1 MINQN
6 DFRILADGLS
16 LFPTKFKNVEYDLTP
31 VEKKLQTNGFQFKA
45 EPDELN
51 SAETYN
57 NEQRK
62 KYNVIS
68 YDFEEFLQVYTTRN
82 FKFYKMRLCIDVIK
96 YLYAV
101 LDLAE
106 FINNGIT
113 KAIKSSKEIR
123 ENRKLDKDDARYQIL
138 KNTVNDYLDI
148 LIEIKTKK
156 DDFINS
162 KYSHYFEQSY
172 EELDNYSRI
181 IITSHAIPD
190 EMTVSFNS
198 LYEGIPLN
206 KFSSQKELKVSKE
219 MCMASFSQLSDKI
232 YMILH
237 IFLSNLIKEFSPY
250 ITSDAFLNNPEK
262 KTLFV
267 VPLSLYKKFN
277 FQKSGLTRQETIFI
291 DSEDHEKTAANY
303 SSFFKDVKEGLD
315 DFYNQADQL
324 RKKLSS
330 EKDDKQIEW
339 LFDSFTKRFNQT
351 TFGQINKLQEKCKE
365 NPGFREKITNL
376 MFEGRKEIVE
386 MVTANGDPWS
396 GVYEEKEV
404 TTDLK
409 NSDKDVCHFLWEICR
424 GYFGETGIPCT
435 QLQRF
440 FHLFCYQTQPI
451 KGISTYMKKFGT
463 KEVKWASSRKDQL
476 LKILYR

>member
-6 DFRILADGLS
+6 TFRILAEGLS
-16 LFPTKFKNVEYDLTP
+16 LFQTKFKNVEYDLTP
-31 VEKKLQTNGFQFKA
+31 EEKKLQTNGFQFKA

-51 SAETYN
+51 TAEKYN
-57 NEQRK
+57 SEQRK

-82 FKFYKMRLCIDVIK
+82 FKFYKMSHCINVIK
-96 YLYAV
+96 YLYSV

-106 FINNGIT
+106 FINNGIK
-113 KAIKSSKEIR
+113 KAIKTTKEIKA
-123 ENRKLDKDDARYQIL
+123 NRKLDKNDADYQIL

-162 KYSHYFEQSY
+162 DYVHYFKQSY
-172 EELDNYSRI
+172 NELDNYSRI
-181 IITSHAIPD
+181 IMTTHAIPD

-198 LYEGIPLN
+198 LYDGIPLN
-206 KFSSQKELKVSKE
+206 KFSTQKELKVTKD
-219 MCMASFSQLSDKI
+219 MCMASFSQLSEKI

-262 KTLFV
+262 KALFV

-291 DSEDHEKTAANY
+291 DSEDHAKSAANY
-303 SSFFKDVKEGLD
+303 DSFFKDVKEGLD
-315 DFYNQADQL
+315 DFYNQANQL
-324 RKKLSS
+324 KKKLSS
-330 EKDDKQIEW
+330 EKDDRQLEW
-339 LFDSFTKRFNQT
+339 IFDYFTKKFEKT
-351 TFGQINKLQEKCKE
+351 TFGQINKLQEKCRS

-376 MFEGRKEIVE
+376 MFEARKEIVE

-396 GVYEEKEV
+396 EVYEENDI

-409 NSDKDVCHFLWEICR
+409 NTDKDVCHFLWEIFR
-424 GYFGETGIPCT
+424 GYFGEETIPST

-451 KGISTYMKKFGT
+451 KGISTYMKKFET
-463 KEVKWASSRKDQL
+463 KEVKWASSRKDLL